1 MDKDEKF
8 TMWDVDNNYDELPIP
23 ASISSLAEDTL
34 VTMAA
39 DLRSCSL

>member
-1 MDKDEKF
+1 MDKGEKL
-8 TMWDVDNNYDELPIP
+8 TMWDTDNNYDELPIP

-39 DLRSCSL
+39 DLLSYSL